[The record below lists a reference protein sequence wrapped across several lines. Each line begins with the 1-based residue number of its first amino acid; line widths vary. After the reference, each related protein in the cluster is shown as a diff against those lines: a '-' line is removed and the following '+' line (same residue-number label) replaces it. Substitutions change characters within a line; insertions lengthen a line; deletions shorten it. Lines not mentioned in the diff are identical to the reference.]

1 MDITQIVAI
10 GLVSTILAI
19 TVKKQSPE
27 IAIVISIAA
36 SILIFVVIFPRLS
49 AVISVIQSISERI
62 DTRSNYIDVV
72 LKIIGVSYIA
82 EFGSEICKDAGQTS
96 LASKID
102 LGGKIIIMTIAAP
115 ILLTLIDVI
124 LNIMP

>member
-1 MDITQIVAI
+1 MDIAQIVAI
-10 GLVSTILAI
+10 GLVSTILAL

-27 IAIVISIAA
+27 MAIIISIAA
-36 SILIFVVIFPRLS
+36 SILIFVVIFPRLT
-49 AVISVIQSISERI
+49 AVISVLQSISERI

-72 LKIIGVSYIA
+72 LRIIGISYIA

-115 ILLTLIDVI
+115 IILSLIDVI
-124 LNIMP
+124 LSIMP